1 MTPNQIKEFR
11 STVDRFL
18 DKGNLGEAF
27 ATLRNSA
34 RAISSWSA
42 ADRIEKAEQSYGYLL
57 RYMID
62 GVDDPSRDEVFADL
76 KREAAVIRDLLTIEM
91 SLPDTPTLYYNTL
104 RSVSSHRNE
113 TLSGLIDR
121 HKAALDE
128 MSPFNSM
135 STGNS
140 PSDSDRLRSEMNERD
155 IFNRLWVTFPL
166 NVDDAAVCRD
176 FIADSTLPVRT
187 RALAIS
193 AITLGLLDFFDE
205 RKLRILMESYL
216 SDEPRIA
223 IRAIAGLALVLDRY
237 RDRPLSSDTRNRL
250 AALKESQFWKS
261 DIRQIFVELI
271 RTNDTRRISS
281 KLNEEIFPE
290 IKRMGQNMADRLS
303 ELSAETDGMPDEMN
317 PEWESILSDQKILDN
332 LKELG
337 ELQQEGADVFMTTFS
352 SLKQF
357 PFFNETANWFLPFDP
372 EHSAVTTSGF
382 GENSPIGTMIGTA
395 PYICDSDKYSMALSL
410 SMMPES
416 QRSMMTSQLAQQSD
430 ALDAILAS
438 AGSGSRPVDRKAEI
452 NNYVHGLYR
461 FYHLFRRK
469 GEFYNPFDHVV
480 NPVDIPAVADDF
492 DNDEA
497 LQSLGEF
504 YFKTRLYSYARRIFD
519 RLDVISEPNA
529 ARYQKLGFCCERLGE
544 LDNAAS
550 YFEQADLLD
559 GSSRWNLRR
568 LSSVYRRLGQ
578 YSSAIYAARRL
589 YDLDPDDHKTTL
601 ALANLHILSE
611 NYAEAVSLLR
621 KVEFTAPDDHTYLR
635 PLAWSLMM
643 EKNFDEALSYYD
655 RIISDGPTPSDLLNA
670 GHLAWARERLGEA
683 INFYRLSAEQSSFDS
698 LCASIRNDAAH
709 LSHIGV
715 DISTMPLM
723 LDAIGYS
730 LRQ

>member
-1 MTPNQIKEFR
+1 MTQNQIKEFR

-18 DKGNLGEAF
+18 ENGNLGDAF

-34 RAISSWSA
+34 RAISSWNA

-76 KREAAVIRDLLTIEM
+76 KREVAVIRDLLTIEM

-104 RSVSSHRNE
+104 RSVSSHRDE
-113 TLSGLIDR
+113 TLSGLISR
-121 HKAALDE
+121 HKTALDE

-135 STGNS
+135 STGNT
-140 PSDSDRLRSEMNERD
+140 PSASDRLRYEMNERD

-176 FIADSTLPVRT
+176 FISDGALPVRT

-193 AITLGLLDFFDE
+193 AITLGLLEFFDE

-223 IRAIAGLALVLDRY
+223 VRAVAGLALVLDRY
-237 RDRPLSSDTRNRL
+237 RDRPLSPDMRNRL

-261 DIRQIFVELI
+261 DIRRIFVELI
-271 RTNDTRRISS
+271 RTNDTRRISA

-303 ELSAETDGMPDEMN
+303 ELSTETDGMPDEMN

-372 EHSAVTTSGF
+372 EHSAVTSSGF
-382 GENSPIGTMIGTA
+382 GDNSPIGAMIGTA

-438 AGSGSRPVDRKAEI
+438 TGSGSRPVDRNAEI

-480 NPVDIPAVADDF
+480 NPVDIPAVAEDF

-504 YFKTRLYSYARRIFD
+504 YFKTHLYSYARRIFD

-559 GSSRWNLRR
+559 GSSRWNLRH

-589 YDLDPDDHKTTL
+589 YDLDPYDHKTTL
-601 ALANLHILSE
+601 ALANLYILSE
-611 NYAEAVSLLR
+611 NYPEAVSLLR
-621 KVEFTAPDDHTYLR
+621 KAEFTAPDDNGYLR

-655 RIISDGPTPSDLLNA
+655 RIITDGPTPSDLLNA
-670 GHLAWARERLGEA
+670 GHLAWARGRLGEA
-683 INFYRLSAEQSSFDS
+683 INFYRLSAEQSSIDS
-698 LCASIRNDAAH
+698 LCASIRNDALH
-709 LSHIGV
+709 LSRIGI
-715 DISTMPLM
+715 DISAMPLM